1 MSLQESDIEQN
12 IAEDTADSAIISDG
26 QPLESPTVASSEREP
41 AGIEFTAA
49 ELAYV
54 RKLVADRIIQL
65 KNRIGALDR
74 SLQGHT
80 AANTLNAEV
89 EVLGLN
95 EELDFLEHD
104 FTKKLYVNTTGFERS
119 SDINKY
125 IVGFE
130 ANRAIEIHDQP
141 DYTLDPTQLAM
152 RQEEHTGVE
161 LSDKELSYMKKLV
174 KGRMT
179 ELPRDIDDLDRS
191 LANRTAYNGLNTR
204 DEKEKAKGELNF
216 LKHNLGEKLFAKDT
230 DATEDMWRSS

>member
-12 IAEDTADSAIISDG
+12 IAEATASSSILNDDQS
-26 QPLESPTVASSEREP
+26 LESTTLTNSEGEP

-54 RKLVADRIIQL
+54 RKLVADRITQL
-65 KNRIGALDR
+65 KNRISIIDR

-95 EELDFLEHD
+95 EELDFLERD
-104 FTKKLYVNTTGFERS
+104 FSKKLYVNSPESDHS

-125 IVGFE
+125 IIGFE
-130 ANRAIEIHDQP
+130 ANRAIGIHDQP
-141 DYTLDPTQLAM
+141 DYALDPTELAM
-152 RQEEHTGVE
+152 RKEEHTGVE

-179 ELPRDIDDLDRS
+179 ELPRDIVALDRS
-191 LANRTAYNGLNTR
+191 LSGRTAYNGPNTR

-216 LKHNLGEKLFAKDT
+216 LKHNLGEKLFANDT
-230 DATEDMWRSS
+230 DANEDMWKSS